1 MQSCLAAHGRPL
13 ELDPIQFDAI
23 VRILMSLVLVDFW
36 ATMAVHAKLRRPR
49 FRGPGSPRHC
59 GEGER
64 DALSGVW
71 RCDRTCAGFPN
82 VVLLHG
88 GRSVTILLGMVEHN
102 QIENWLRS
110 AATAKIV

>member
-1 MQSCLAAHGRPL
+1 MQSRLAAHGRPL

-23 VRILMSLVLVDFW
+23 VRILMSLILVDFW
-36 ATMAVHAKLRRPR
+36 ATMAVHAKLGA
-49 FRGPGSPRHC
+49 RGSEDLARHAIVARVN
-59 GEGER
+59 GT
-64 DALSGVW
+64 LSGVW

-88 GRSVTILLGMVEHN
+88 GRSVTILLGMVKHN

-110 AATAKIV
+110 AATARIV